1 MPWVIAQYEQ
11 DTIDLTDPATFR
23 DLSKPMGA
31 QTEER
36 LERIRVRY
44 EALAETE
51 DVLPPFMYGSHYSTM
66 VGVVLYYL
74 LRLQPYAELH
84 KVVQSGHF
92 DTANRLFSSVKK
104 AWKHNS
110 ETTFE
115 VKELTPEWFT
125 LPDFLRNTNNFD
137 LGQKD
142 DSDTPLGDVE
152 LPTWA
157 ASPEDF
163 IRINRDALESDYV
176 SSHLHEWIDLIF
188 GYKQRGPAAIEADN
202 LFYYLTYPGA
212 IDRDKMDAATLE
224 GVDAQIAHF
233 GQCPSMVFDSPHPS
247 KILSRR
253 VCVPRPL
260 RHCFSLQVGQLG
272 FLAPTDRAEA
282 LVYNA
287 YHTVSIDSTTRG
299 TASPVVGIKICGQRI
314 FCIRDNGVVNIYRH
328 MATDDTHFALKQPS
342 KLHHSETGGSDVSRE
357 IGRQSP
363 LDGDEWLHMQSKS
376 GLVVAVAPET
386 RGGIVN
392 SVSNFLSR
400 SSQADGTVLHRLPL
414 QRMKNK
420 YEGVKMPS
428 SVESSRT
435 PRIEDGFLL
444 IDDLAIQDACR
455 THFVGRQVCSYS

>member
-1 MPWVIAQYEQ
+1 MPWVIAQYEK

-36 LERIRVRY
+36 LERIRGRY

-84 KVVQSGHF
+84 KVVQGGHF
-92 DTANRLFSSVKK
+92 DSANRLFASVKK

-188 GYKQRGPAAIEADN
+188 GCKQRGAAAIEADN

-212 IDRDKMDAATLE
+212 IDRDKMDATTLE
-224 GVDAQIAHF
+224 SVDAQIAHF
-233 GQCPSMVFDSPHPS
+233 GQCPSMVFDSPHPA
-247 KILSRR
+247 KVLGRR

-260 RHCFSLQVGQLG
+260 RHCFSLQAGQLG
-272 FLAPTDRAEA
+272 FLAPADPAEA

-287 YHTVSIDSTTRG
+287 YNTVAVESTARG
-299 TASPVVGIKICGQRI
+299 AAAAVVGIKISGQRI
-314 FCIRDNGVVNIYRH
+314 FCIRDNGQVNIYRH
-328 MATDDTHFALKQPS
+328 KASVDTHFALKQQS
-342 KLHHSETGGSDVSRE
+342 IFRHSASGGSDISRE
-357 IGRQSP
+357 SGSQAPSGE
-363 LDGDEWLHMQSKS
+363 LCHMQSRS
-376 GLVVAVAPET
+376 GLVVTVAPET

-392 SVSNFLSR
+392 SVSNFLGR
-400 SSQADGTVLHRLPL
+400 SSQTDGTALHRLPM
-414 QRMKNK
+414 QRMKNR
-420 YEGVKMPS
+420 YEGVKLPS
-428 SVESSRT
+428 TGDASRT
-435 PRIEDGFLL
+435 PRIEDGFMS

-455 THFVGRQVCSYS
+455 THFVGRQVLFF